1 MTTEQRLTNLEDEF
15 DTVKQLLAAAARY
28 AESANRG
35 LEQQRNNLDDF
46 IAESRLHRAETE
58 RRLIALETRFNQFL
72 EQAERDRAESRLH
85 RAEAERRLTA
95 LETRFN
101 QFLEQA
107 ERDRIETR
115 ERLDRLDSQAA
126 IDRQEFRTTTQA
138 LIEALRDRFNG
149 NGRQ

>member
-1 MTTEQRLTNLEDEF
+1 MTTEQRLTDLEDEF

-58 RRLIALETRFNQFL
+58 RRL
-72 EQAERDRAESRLH
+72 
-85 RAEAERRLTA
+85 TA

-107 ERDRIETR
+107 ERDRIETQ